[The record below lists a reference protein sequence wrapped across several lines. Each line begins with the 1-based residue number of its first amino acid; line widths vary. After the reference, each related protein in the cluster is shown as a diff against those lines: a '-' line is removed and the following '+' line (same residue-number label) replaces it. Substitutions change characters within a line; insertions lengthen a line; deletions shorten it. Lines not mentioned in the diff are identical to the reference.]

1 MSLGPIMSAHVI
13 YPHVDDKPAGF
24 SPLWLKQVL
33 RGRLNF
39 QELNVNADPA
49 SQLVI
54 PGTQYLIHRILDG
67 SGGRKG
73 LSEANSNQVSCLQN
87 SRREKRGDRPEE
99 KETGLNPPPQTA
111 YRQGVSSVTEC
122 QLLVAEIKY
131 NRGDLATFTRPIGAE
146 PVQVL
151 EASSAY

>member
-67 SGGRKG
+67 SGERKG

-99 KETGLNPPPQTA
+99 KEAGLNPSPQTA

-122 QLLVAEIKY
+122 QLLVAKIKY
-131 NRGDLATFTRPIGAE
+131 N
-146 PVQVL
+146 
-151 EASSAY
+151 